1 MSAQQSFEA
10 EERKLPAFVH
20 SGRER
25 LEDDNYQTVDPRC
38 AQALREAWPVP
49 TPCWDPCAPSGS
61 GLAAGWP
68 GAFVCTGDALND
80 PVPDGVS
87 SAVFNPPY
95 VRPLVDQIVW
105 RMRDLVLSGD
115 LVLAAAL
122 LRPQW
127 DYAPGDPKGPTPL
140 RAELFDRPPF
150 AGKVQLRFRP
160 WWSDQRSTGGIHHS
174 QWIIFDRRHRAE
186 PVVRYWPVRPAGGAS

>member
-1 MSAQQSFEA
+1 MGADVSAQQSFEGGDI
-10 EERKLPAFVH
+10 KLPAFVH

-25 LEDDNYQTVDPRC
+25 LEDDNYQTIDPRC
-38 AQALREAWPVP
+38 AQALREAWPIP
-49 TPCWDPCAPSGS
+49 TPCWDPCAPTGS

-68 GAFVCTGDALND
+68 GAFVCTGDALNE
-80 PVPDGVS
+80 PVPAGAV

-95 VRPLVDQIVW
+95 ARPLVDQIVERMW
-105 RMRDLVLSGD
+105 RLVADGQ
-115 LVLAAAL
+115 LVVAAAL

-127 DYAPGDPKGPTPL
+127 DYAPT
-140 RAELFDRPPF
+140 REHLFDGPPY

-160 WWSDQRSTGGIHHS
+160 WWSEEHDKQPIHHS

-186 PVVRYWPVRPAGGAS
+186 PVVRYWPIKAGGAER